1 MVFGFYW
8 GNVMSQENK
17 LLTLSEGADLLRLDQ
32 KRTRRL
38 AKAGKLPGS
47 IVLPGGEV
55 RFDRK
60 VLNEWLTQQVVGG
73 DNNEK

>member
-1 MVFGFYW
+1 M
-8 GNVMSQENK
+8 MSKQKTEPEEHK
-17 LLTLSEGADLLRLDQ
+17 LLTLFEGADLLRLDQ

-47 IVLPGGEV
+47 IILPSGEV

-60 VLNEWLTQQVVGG
+60 ILTDWLTQQAKG
-73 DNNEK
+73 ETK